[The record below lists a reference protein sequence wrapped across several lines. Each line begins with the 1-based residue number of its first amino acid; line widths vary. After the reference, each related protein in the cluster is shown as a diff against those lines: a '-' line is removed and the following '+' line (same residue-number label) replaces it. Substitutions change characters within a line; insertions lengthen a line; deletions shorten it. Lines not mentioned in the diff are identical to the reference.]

1 MRRGLKIL
9 VAYDGSTQANHA
21 LSEAITLAQEMTG
34 SVMLLRVQDAVHEAL
49 EAAREFSSMYTL
61 LKVHGTE
68 TSLADSKPLLHT
80 CDQELW
86 KSGVPYEIREAVT
99 TNIPQRIVRVAE
111 EEDFDLIVMGARGLG
126 GAKAWLLG
134 SVSQR
139 VVTEAPCPVLL
150 VK

>member
-1 MRRGLKIL
+1 
-9 VAYDGSTQANHA
+9 
-21 LSEAITLAQEMTG
+21 
-34 SVMLLRVQDAVHEAL
+34 
-49 EAAREFSSMYTL
+49 MYTL

-86 KSGVPYEIREAVT
+86 KSGVPYEIREAIT

-111 EEDFDLIVMGARGLG
+111 DEQFDLIVMGTRGLG

-139 VVTEAPCPVLL
+139 VITEAPCPVLL

>member
-1 MRRGLKIL
+1 MHRGLKIL